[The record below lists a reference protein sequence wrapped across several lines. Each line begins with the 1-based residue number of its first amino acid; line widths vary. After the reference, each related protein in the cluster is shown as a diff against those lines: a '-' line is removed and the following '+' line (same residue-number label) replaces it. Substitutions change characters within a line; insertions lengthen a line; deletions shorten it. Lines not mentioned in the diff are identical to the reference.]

1 MNYQER
7 SGFEPYDMSWND
19 DESTPRTDLDDLL
32 NPTGEA
38 YEMRTESRSPTP
50 IDTPD
55 EPGDTEDEHDVPHP
69 AQESDLKKDIH
80 HNFSQVSNLAS
91 MLEGVESTTESVAQ
105 HKYSRLA
112 NASYD
117 YFNSKGNADLVN
129 TNLKNPKY
137 SHINDLNGFELDK
150 ELSTLD
156 DALLHNK
163 LTGETVIS
171 FRGTTSNIK
180 ETKAFLKDWEV
191 NSKIMFNPKSAEN
204 TRRMKNAFSNTE
216 NVISK
221 YGKDNLKV
229 VGHSQGGYVS
239 SSVAQKLDLEGHHY
253 NPAISVRQINQNKK
267 GMFFKNTAEQNI
279 YKTHTDFAS
288 PLAYDRHIQK
298 NFNVNTVNYNPE
310 ITERSPF
317 VSTHSLE
324 QFTPA
329 VEEELGKGMVRC
341 ERNTLVSSFK
351 NSLGPAVNV
360 GAQAYSAGKDFQQD
374 IKEGGGV
381 AVETAKIGLDAAKNA
396 EEYVVDNM
404 IMDAD
409 HSHHTDLRVDD
420 ELVVQN
426 LKLPT
431 NATVTGLTVNHIQ
444 GLGDSLGNLTIDES
458 ALLADVNTQIAGK
471 ADASSVYTQ
480 TQLDTIHA
488 TFAPASTTYTKT
500 QVDAGL
506 TAKLDATTYSSEIIQ
521 KADVTDLT
529 ALQTTVSGKANQSDK
544 ANQADVDTSLAL
556 KADLSALNSTNT
568 TLTTKANITDMN
580 SALALK
586 VDTTDFN
593 TLTATVNAKAPQASL
608 DTTNTNLGTLT
619 STVSSLTTQVN
630 SQASQDTPFAQIP
643 QVYTELG
650 LNANGNGESF
660 YHNGHRLAAQSFL
673 VGKDKFQETQPED
686 SYFRYIGYIDLL
698 NDYTQ
703 GSYDFN
709 DPYGEIR
716 FRNNCKIRMKDN
728 SVETLVPFTQTS
740 DGRAKTN
747 KEEIRSG
754 LDAVLRLKPQ
764 TYEKNG
770 KTESGFI
777 TQEVLEIPELKHLVD
792 VPENKDEYQSL
803 NYIGI
808 IAHLV
813 SAIQELN
820 NKLK

>member
-1 MNYQER
+1 MV
-7 SGFEPYDMSWND
+7 F
-19 DESTPRTDLDDLL
+19 
-32 NPTGEA
+32 
-38 YEMRTESRSPTP
+38 
-50 IDTPD
+50 I
-55 EPGDTEDEHDVPHP
+55 
-69 AQESDLKKDIH
+69 
-80 HNFSQVSNLAS
+80 
-91 MLEGVESTTESVAQ
+91 
-105 HKYSRLA
+105 
-112 NASYD
+112 
-117 YFNSKGNADLVN
+117 
-129 TNLKNPKY
+129 
-137 SHINDLNGFELDK
+137 
-150 ELSTLD
+150 
-156 DALLHNK
+156 NK
-163 LTGETVIS
+163 L
-171 FRGTTSNIK
+171 
-180 ETKAFLKDWEV
+180 
-191 NSKIMFNPKSAEN
+191 
-204 TRRMKNAFSNTE
+204 
-216 NVISK
+216 
-221 YGKDNLKV
+221 
-229 VGHSQGGYVS
+229 
-239 SSVAQKLDLEGHHY
+239 
-253 NPAISVRQINQNKK
+253 
-267 GMFFKNTAEQNI
+267 
-279 YKTHTDFAS
+279 
-288 PLAYDRHIQK
+288 
-298 NFNVNTVNYNPE
+298 
-310 ITERSPF
+310 
-317 VSTHSLE
+317 
-324 QFTPA
+324 
-329 VEEELGKGMVRC
+329 
-341 ERNTLVSSFK
+341 
-351 NSLGPAVNV
+351 
-360 GAQAYSAGKDFQQD
+360 
-374 IKEGGGV
+374 
-381 AVETAKIGLDAAKNA
+381 
-396 EEYVVDNM
+396 
-404 IMDAD
+404 AD
-409 HSHHTDLRVDD
+409 HSHHDDLRVDD
-420 ELVVQN
+420 ELVVQK
-426 LKLPT
+426 LKLPA
-431 NATVTGLTVNHIQ
+431 NATVEGLTVSHIS
-444 GLGDSLGNLTIDES
+444 GLSDSLGNLTIDES

-480 TQLDTIHA
+480 TELDTIHA

-506 TAKLDATTYSSEIIQ
+506 TAKLDATTYSSGIIQ
-521 KADVTDLT
+521 KADVADLT
-529 ALQTTVSGKANQSDK
+529 ALQTTVSGKAGASATTASLTLKADLSSVNTSLNTKLDTSAFNTQIATKADLSSLQATNTTLTQK
-544 ANQADVDTSLAL
+544 ANQTDVDTAL
-556 KADLSALNSTNT
+556 SAKADLSALNSTNT

-593 TLTATVNAKAPQASL
+593 ILTTTVNAKAPQASL
-608 DTTNTNLGTLT
+608 DTTNTNLGTVT

-630 SQASQDTPFAQIP
+630 TIASQNTPFVQIP
-643 QVYTELG
+643 QVYTSLG

-673 VGKDKFQETQPED
+673 VGKDKYQETQPED

-716 FRNNCKIRMKDN
+716 FRNNCKIRMKNN

>member
-19 DESTPRTDLDDLL
+19 DDSTPRTDLGDLL

-38 YEMRTESRSPTP
+38 YEMPESRSPTP
-50 IDTPD
+50 IATPD

-69 AQESDLKKDIH
+69 SQESDLKKDIH

-112 NASYD
+112 QSSYD

-129 TNLKNPKY
+129 KNLKNPKY
-137 SHINDLNGFELDK
+137 SHVNDLNGFELDK

-156 DALLHNK
+156 DVVLHNK

-267 GMFFKNTAEQNI
+267 
-279 YKTHTDFAS
+279 
-288 PLAYDRHIQK
+288 
-298 NFNVNTVNYNPE
+298 
-310 ITERSPF
+310 
-317 VSTHSLE
+317 E
-324 QFTPA
+324 QFAPT

-381 AVETAKIGLDAAKNA
+381 GVETAKIGLDAAKNA
-396 EEYVVDNM
+396 EEYVVDNA
-404 IMDAD
+404 IMDVGIAAAPETFGLN
-409 HSHHTDLRVDD
+409 HSHHDDLRVDD
-420 ELVVQN
+420 ELVVQK

-444 GLGDSLGNLTIDES
+444 GLSDSLGNLTIDES

-488 TFAPASTTYTKT
+488 IFAPASTTYTKT

-506 TAKLDATTYSSEIIQ
+506 TAKLDATTYSSGIIQ

-544 ANQADVDTSLAL
+544 ANQTDVDTSLAL

-608 DTTNTNLGTLT
+608 DTTNTNLGTLM

-660 YHNGHRLAAQSFL
+660 YHNGHRLAAQGFL
-673 VGKDKFQETQPED
+673 VGKDKYQETQPED
-686 SYFRYIGYIDLL
+686 SYYRYIGYIDLL
-698 NDYTQ
+698 NDYTVVR
-703 GSYDFN
+703 GISAT
-709 DPYGEIR
+709 R
-716 FRNNCKIRMKDN
+716 TVK
-728 SVETLVPFTQTS
+728 SV
-740 DGRAKTN
+740 
-747 KEEIRSG
+747 
-754 LDAVLRLKPQ
+754 
-764 TYEKNG
+764 
-770 KTESGFI
+770 
-777 TQEVLEIPELKHLVD
+777 
-792 VPENKDEYQSL
+792 
-803 NYIGI
+803 
-808 IAHLV
+808 
-813 SAIQELN
+813 
-820 NKLK
+820 

>member
-1 MNYQER
+1 
-7 SGFEPYDMSWND
+7 
-19 DESTPRTDLDDLL
+19 
-32 NPTGEA
+32 
-38 YEMRTESRSPTP
+38 
-50 IDTPD
+50 
-55 EPGDTEDEHDVPHP
+55 
-69 AQESDLKKDIH
+69 
-80 HNFSQVSNLAS
+80 
-91 MLEGVESTTESVAQ
+91 
-105 HKYSRLA
+105 
-112 NASYD
+112 
-117 YFNSKGNADLVN
+117 
-129 TNLKNPKY
+129 
-137 SHINDLNGFELDK
+137 
-150 ELSTLD
+150 
-156 DALLHNK
+156 
-163 LTGETVIS
+163 
-171 FRGTTSNIK
+171 
-180 ETKAFLKDWEV
+180 
-191 NSKIMFNPKSAEN
+191 
-204 TRRMKNAFSNTE
+204 MKNAFSNTE
-216 NVISK
+216 NVLSK
-221 YGKDNLKV
+221 YGKENVKV

-267 GMFFKNTAEQNI
+267 
-279 YKTHTDFAS
+279 DFAS

-409 HSHHTDLRVDD
+409 HSHHDDLRVDD
-420 ELVVQN
+420 ELVVQK
-426 LKLPT
+426 LKLPA
-431 NATVTGLTVNHIQ
+431 NATVEGLTVSHIS
-444 GLGDSLGNLTIDES
+444 GLSDSLGNHTIDES

-480 TQLDTIHA
+480 TELDTIHA

-506 TAKLDATTYSSEIIQ
+506 TAKLDATTYSSGIIQ
-521 KADVTDLT
+521 KADVADLT
-529 ALQTTVSGKANQSDK
+529 ALQTSVSGKADQSDK

-608 DTTNTNLGTLT
+608 DTTNTNLGTLM

-716 FRNNCKIRMKDN
+716 FRNDCKIRMKDN

-764 TYEKNG
+764 TYEKHG

>member
-19 DESTPRTDLDDLL
+19 DESTPRTDLGDLL
-32 NPTGEA
+32 NPTGEV
-38 YEMRTESRSPTP
+38 YEMPESRSPTP
-50 IDTPD
+50 IDMPD
-55 EPGDTEDEHDVPHP
+55 ETGGTEDDHDVPHP

-80 HNFSQVSNLAS
+80 HNISQFSNLAS
-91 MLEGVESTTESVAQ
+91 MLEGVESTTESVSQ

-112 NASYD
+112 QSSYD

-129 TNLKNPKY
+129 KNLKNPKY
-137 SHINDLNGFELDK
+137 SHINDLNGFELDR

-156 DALLHNK
+156 DAVLHNK

-171 FRGTTSNIK
+171 FRGTTPNIK

-204 TRRMKNAFSNTE
+204 TRRIKNAFSNTE

-221 YGKDNLKV
+221 YGKDNVKV

-298 NFNVNTVNYNPE
+298 NFNVKTVNYNPE

-396 EEYVVDNM
+396 EEYVVDNA
-404 IMDAD
+404 IMDVGIAAAPETFGLSLLVAGAATIVHNLAID
-409 HSHHTDLRVDD
+409 SIVNVAKSTVNHSHHDDLRVDD

-444 GLGDSLGNLTIDES
+444 GLSDSLGNLTIDES

-471 ADASSVYTQ
+471 A
-480 TQLDTIHA
+480 
-488 TFAPASTTYTKT
+488 
-500 QVDAGL
+500 
-506 TAKLDATTYSSEIIQ
+506 
-521 KADVTDLT
+521 
-529 ALQTTVSGKANQSDK
+529 DK

-608 DTTNTNLGTLT
+608 DTTNTNLGTLV

-709 DPYGEIR
+709 GPYGEIR

-747 KEEIRSG
+747 KEGIRSG

-764 TYEKNG
+764 TYEKHG